1 MGCLSRCFSKLVLF
15 ILNFIVFVI
24 GTAVIV
30 VASLVLAHS
39 SDFSTFLHGGAVTV
53 PVILLCCGVFVM
65 LLGFFGCFGAL
76 KQSPCL
82 LNTYAIIVL
91 VLVMAQIG
99 VGIYAGV
106 ERVSIKD
113 TVSDGMIQIFD
124 KYVGGTDV
132 QKMDELSK
140 AIDASQHSLKCC
152 GVFGYSDWYNGNI
165 SHTTLPNNMDVS
177 PGCCKDMSAGSLP
190 TCAQKIQGASE
201 KKLEESI
208 YTEGCF
214 KKYDDL
220 VEGKS
225 LWLIIGAV
233 VLALVQ
239 LGCVFIACGLART
252 RRRGSTY

>member
-124 KYVGGTDV
+124 KYGNGD
-132 QKMDELSK
+132 DELAK

-152 GVFGYSDWYNGNI
+152 GVFSYSDWYNSSVI
-165 SHTTLPNNMDVS
+165 SHTELKNQMEVS

-190 TCAQKIQGASE
+190 TCAQNIKKASE
-201 KKLEESI
+201 KKLEERI

>member
-124 KYVGGTDV
+124 KYVGGSD
-132 QKMDELSK
+132 DELSK

-152 GVFGYSDWYNGNI
+152 GVFGYSDWYNT
-165 SHTTLPNNMDVS
+165 SVLSLPKSLPDGDDVS
-177 PGCCKDMSAGSLP
+177 VGCCINSTLWA
-190 TCAQKIQGASE
+190 TCAKNINGID
-201 KKLEESI
+201 ESI
-208 YTEGCF
+208 VEKQIYTDGCF

>member
-15 ILNFIVFVI
+15 ILNFIVFAI

-99 VGIYAGV
+99 VGVYAGV

-124 KYVGGTDV
+124 QYVGGTDV

-152 GVFGYSDWYNGNI
+152 GVFGYSDWYNKSVI
-165 SHTTLPNNMDVS
+165 SLHTPLQDVDVS
-177 PGCCKDMSAGSLP
+177 VGCCIHADAIPK
-190 TCAQKIQGASE
+190 CAMGINGAAESDVEQKI
-201 KKLEESI
+201 
-208 YTEGCF
+208 YTDGCF

-252 RRRGSTY
+252 RRRDSQY

>member
-106 ERVSIKD
+106 ESVSIKD

-124 KYVGGTDV
+124 KYENGD
-132 QKMDELSK
+132 DELTK

-152 GVFGYSDWYNGNI
+152 GVFGYSDWYNKSVI
-165 SHTTLPNNMDVS
+165 SLPNPLPNGVDVSVGCCINMDLA
-177 PGCCKDMSAGSLP
+177 PNCAKNINGPNESLV
-190 TCAQKIQGASE
+190 E
-201 KKLEESI
+201 KQI
-208 YTEGCF
+208 YTDGCF

-252 RRRGSTY
+252 RRRDSQY

>member
-15 ILNFIVFVI
+15 IMNFIVFAI

-39 SDFSTFLHGGAVTV
+39 SNFSTFLHGGAVTV

-76 KQSPCL
+76 RQSPCL

-106 ERVSIKD
+106 ESVSIKD

-124 KYVGGTDV
+124 KYRGEG
-132 QKMDELSK
+132 DEELTK
-140 AIDASQHSLKCC
+140 AIIASQHSLKCC
-152 GVFGYSDWYNGNI
+152 GVFGYSDWYNSSVI
-165 SHTTLPNNMDVS
+165 SLPKPLPYGDDVS
-177 PGCCKDMSAGSLP
+177 IGCCIESNSPNCAKNIKGRSESLIEN
-190 TCAQKIQGASE
+190 Q
-201 KKLEESI
+201 I
-208 YTEGCF
+208 YTDGCF

-225 LWLIIGAV
+225 IWLIIGAV

-252 RRRGSTY
+252 RRRGSMY

>member
-15 ILNFIVFVI
+15 IMNFIVFAI

-39 SDFSTFLHGGAVTV
+39 SNFSTFLHGGAVTV

-76 KQSPCL
+76 RQSPCL

-106 ERVSIKD
+106 KSVSIKD

-124 KYVGGTDV
+124 KYGGGD
-132 QKMDELSK
+132 DELTK

-152 GVFGYSDWYNGNI
+152 GVFGYSDWYNGTI
-165 SHTTLPNNMDVS
+165 SHTKLPYGEDVS
-177 PGCCKDMSAGSLP
+177 VGCCKDLHKEP
-190 TCAQKIQGASE
+190 DCAQGINGIAE
-201 KKLEESI
+201 KFVTDKI
-208 YTEGCF
+208 YTDGCF

-252 RRRGSTY
+252 RRRGSMY